1 MKSKLH
7 HSSRG
12 FTLIELM
19 IVVAVIGI
27 LGAIAYPSYTEY
39 VMRSHRTDARMGLLQ
54 AQQWL
59 ERAATA
65 TGLYPTTLP
74 ASLTW
79 ANDSSKRYVIS
90 FANSNTN
97 AAFTLTATPKPNSPQ
112 TKDKCGTLTL
122 THTGQRDIKD
132 QPSGSTMTAADCWNR

>member
-1 MKSKLH
+1 
-7 HSSRG
+7 
-12 FTLIELM
+12 M

-39 VMRSHRTDARMGLLQ
+39 VMRGHRTDARMGLLQ

-79 ANDSSKRYVIS
+79 ANDSSKRYTIGFS
-90 FANSNTN
+90 NGNSDT
-97 AAFTLTATPKPNSPQ
+97 AFTLMATPKPNSPQ

>member
-1 MKSKLH
+1 MKRIK
-7 HSSRG
+7 G

-39 VMRSHRTDARMGLLQ
+39 VMRSHRADARAGLLQ
-54 AQQWL
+54 AQLWM

-65 TGLYPTTLP
+65 SGVYPTQLP
-74 ASLTW
+74 AVLTW
-79 ANDSSKRYVIS
+79 TNDADKRYTIGFS
-90 FANSNTN
+90 NGNSDT
-97 AAFTLTATPKPNSPQ
+97 AFTLTATPKQNSPQ

-132 QPSGSTMTAADCWNR
+132 KPSGSTMTAADCWSR

>member
-39 VMRSHRTDARMGLLQ
+39 VMRGHRTDARMGLLQ

-65 TGLYPTTLP
+65 TGVYPTTLP

-79 ANDSSKRYVIS
+79 VNDSSKRYSIG
-90 FANSNTN
+90 FANGNTN
-97 AAFTLTATPKPNSPQ
+97 AAFTLTATPKQNSPQ

-132 QPSGSTMTAADCWNR
+132 KPSGSTMTATDCWNR